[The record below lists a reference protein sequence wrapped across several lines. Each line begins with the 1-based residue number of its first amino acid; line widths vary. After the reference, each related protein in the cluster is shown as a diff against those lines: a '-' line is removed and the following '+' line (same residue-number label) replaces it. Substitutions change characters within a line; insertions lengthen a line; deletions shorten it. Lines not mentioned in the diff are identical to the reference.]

1 MIGGENRRVFVVSVV
16 VDDEELLIQY
26 LISENVLESPDLPL
40 SGSVWVFNELLLRV
54 CEKVLIS

>member
-26 LISENVLESPDLPL
+26 LIRENVLESADLPL

>member
-1 MIGGENRRVFVVSVV
+1 VSVV

-26 LISENVLESPDLPL
+26 LISENVLESSDLPL